1 MKTLKALF
9 FFLVVMTANSY
20 GQVYWIGGT
29 PGSEH
34 DWNISDNW
42 HSHRVPDD
50 SDKVIIPK
58 LSSNHAFYPII
69 NAKVQD
75 IAHLEIQE
83 GAMLN
88 LMAGASITINDKIFD
103 REGTLLKALIL
114 KEEIINIGEAETK
127 GSLTFNKG

>member
-9 FFLVVMTANSY
+9 FFLVVMATSSY
-20 GQVYWIGGT
+20 GQVYWIGGA

-34 DWNISDNW
+34 DWNVSDNW

-50 SDKVIIPK
+50 MDQVIIPK
-58 LSSNHAFYPII
+58 LSSNYAFYPII
-69 NAKVQD
+69 NEKVKD

-88 LMAGASITINDKIFD
+88 LMEGGSIAINNKTFD
-103 REGTLLKALIL
+103 NKGTLLKALIL
-114 KEEIINIGEAETK
+114 KEEIINISEAETK
-127 GSLTFNKG
+127 GPLTFNKG